1 MNFEQ
6 QILELFRSKQAY
18 LEGHFLLSSGL
29 HSPNYMQC
37 AKILQFPRI
46 AEDLGRRL
54 QQKLSP
60 DVAAVDLVLSP
71 ALGGVIIGHE
81 VARAWD
87 VPFLFCE
94 REEGKMKL
102 RRFEIQPEQKIV
114 VIEDVV
120 TTGGSTK
127 ETIAVAEEKGAKIVG
142 IGSIVDR
149 SVKPLE
155 FPAVYGSLLKL
166 PLEQYQPDSCPLC
179 AKNLPLVKP
188 GSRQAKK

>member
-46 AEDLGRRL
+46 AEDLGRSLQERL
-54 QQKLSP
+54 SEKVSE
-60 DVAAVDLVLSP
+60 VDLILSP

-94 REEGKMKL
+94 REDGQMKL
-102 RRFEIQPEQKIV
+102 RRFEIQPGQKVV

-127 ETIAVAEEKGAKIVG
+127 ETIAVAREKGAQVVG
-142 IGSIVDR
+142 VGSIVDR
-149 SVKPLE
+149 SVKPPE
-155 FPAVYGSLLKL
+155 FPAPFRSLLKL
-166 PLEQYQPDSCPLC
+166 PLEQYQAENCPLC

>member
-37 AKILQFPRI
+37 ARILQFPRI
-46 AEDLGRRL
+46 AEDLGTRL
-54 QQKLSP
+54 K
-60 DVAAVDLVLSP
+60 DVLASDVPQVDIVLSP

-94 REEGKMKL
+94 REEGHMKL
-102 RRFEIQPEQKIV
+102 RRFEMQPGQRVV

-120 TTGGSTK
+120 TTGGSTR
-127 ETIAVAEEKGAKIVG
+127 ETIAVAEEKGAQVVG

-149 SVKPLE
+149 SVKPPQ
-155 FPAVYGSLLKL
+155 FPSVFHSLLKL
-166 PLEQYQPDSCPLC
+166 PLEQYQADNCPFC
-179 AKNLPLVKP
+179 AKNIPLVKP
-188 GSRQAKK
+188 GSRQTKK